1 MQRTLKNKRVKSA
14 RRRLD
19 VLLVERGLARSRQ
32 RALALILAGE
42 VRVNGERITKAGCLV
57 PANCAIK
64 ITGRDIAYV
73 SRGGV
78 KLEAAL
84 RAFNV
89 DVTGLT
95 CLDVGASTGGFTD
108 CLLKHGA
115 RHVTGVDVG
124 YGQLHWKLRSDPRVK
139 VIERTNIRDLDAGA
153 LPGRV
158 DLACIDVSF
167 ISLKIVVPAVLKF
180 VKQPGHIISLVK
192 PQFEVGKG
200 LVGKGGVVR
209 DPALHK
215 AVIKDLKRAF
225 QGFDLHVLA
234 VVPSP
239 ILGPKGNQEFF
250 MYLRYSQ

>member
-1 MQRTLKNKRVKSA
+1 MKSS
-14 RRRLD
+14 RQRLD
-19 VLLVERGLARSRQ
+19 VLLVERGLAQSRN

-42 VRVNGERITKAGCLV
+42 VWVDGKRITKAGSLV
-57 PANCAIK
+57 PVNCPVR
-64 ITGRDIAYV
+64 ITGTDIPYV
-73 SRGGV
+73 SRGGM

-84 RAFNV
+84 HAFNL
-89 DVTGLT
+89 DVTGFT

-115 RHVTGVDVG
+115 RHITAVDVG

-139 VIERTNIRDLDAGA
+139 VIERTNIRHLDASA
-153 LPGRV
+153 LPCPV

-180 VKQPGHIISLVK
+180 IKRPGHIICLVK

-200 LVGKGGVVR
+200 SVGKGGVVR

-215 AVIKDLKRAF
+215 AVIEDLSKTF
-225 QGFDLHVLA
+225 QNLDLRVPM
-234 VVPSP
+234 VIPSP
-239 ILGPKGNQEFF
+239 ILGPKGNREFL
-250 MYLRYSQ
+250 MYLQ